1 MYDETCQ
8 HLRQMLVARDWRGL
22 HEALSFIPN
31 SGNPVV
37 EAYRFLATMRLSATP
52 PVLPEVCRVA
62 LLYPDVH
69 PHGPMTTSS
78 EVGFIG
84 LVLAESR
91 LSHQDVVST
100 QALAAAKRAYSK
112 LGCVEGLIRTS
123 YLEAMNQIQKGAADS
138 VEALSAIVVESR
150 TVDASVYFASMQNL
164 AVAECTQGRTL
175 DALQRLLTMLSE
187 LEALHQGNG
196 TTTVSPSSVVFA
208 HDGPH
213 AVHFDARKHLLS
225 AYGQLAILLAEK
237 GAVDQATEYYS
248 KGLEMLRSS
257 GKPSE
262 LATWCNNMAVLRMDA
277 DDADGAEQLLKEAM
291 QFVDTEVRAMKPIHD
306 ALVFSMARCRAL
318 QHRYSDA
325 VAMLDTLAENTVEA
339 RLAIDAHILKAE
351 CFVDMGAAHLA
362 VALAEHVLQQVDP
375 EGQRVRVLRARAVLA
390 QAHAAMGNAS
400 WIQALAT
407 VATAMETSNLL
418 PDAVRTYRTLARVS
432 QHAGDVQGAL
442 DALRLATDR
451 VGALHQ
457 QSANDRS
464 QVLSTLFQVELVRSR
479 AQQAEAAAQV
489 ERLQHEKTSDV
500 LHQVNEALLAH
511 KAELAAFRNGLA
523 NIVAG
528 PGRSDEKLAALR
540 RQLRDAPNMR
550 DSWEHYVEVFSM
562 AHPRFLRSVAERC
575 PMLTSMEIRVC
586 VLTRAGMTSEE
597 IADVLCLSP
606 RTIESHRL
614 NIRKKFGLSGRTSLA
629 ALLSTM

>member
-1 MYDETCQ
+1 MYDETWQ
-8 HLRQMLVARDWRGL
+8 HLRQLLVARDWLGL
-22 HEALSFIPN
+22 HEALSSTPD

-37 EAYRFLATMRLSATP
+37 EAYRLLTTLRLSATP
-52 PVLPEVCRVA
+52 LHLPDVCREA
-62 LLYPDVH
+62 LLNLDVH
-69 PHGPMTTSS
+69 PQGPMTTNT
-78 EVGFIG
+78 ELGFIG
-84 LVLAESR
+84 LVQAESR
-91 LSHQDVVST
+91 LSHDDIVST
-100 QALAAAKRAYSK
+100 NALAVAKRAYSK
-112 LGCVEGLIRTS
+112 LGCVEGLMRTS
-123 YLEAMNQIQKGAADS
+123 YLEAMKQIQKGSADS
-138 VEALSAIVVESR
+138 LDTLSSLIEESR
-150 TVDASVYFASMQNL
+150 SVDASVYFACMQNL
-164 AVAECTQGRTL
+164 AVAECTQGRTQE
-175 DALQRLLTMLSE
+175 ALQRLLTILSE
-187 LEALHQGNG
+187 LEALHHGSG

-213 AVHFDARKHLLS
+213 AVRFDARRHLLS

-248 KGLEMLRSS
+248 KGLDMLRSS

-262 LATWCNNMAVLRMDA
+262 LTTWCNNMAVLRMDA
-277 DDADGAEQLLKEAM
+277 DDADGAEQLLVEAM
-291 QFVDTEVRAMKPIHD
+291 QFVDTEVPAIKPIHD

-325 VAMLDTLAENTVEA
+325 VAMLDTLAESGLEA
-339 RLAIDAHILKAE
+339 QLAIDAQILKAE
-351 CFVDMGAAHLA
+351 CFIDMGAANLA
-362 VALAEHVLQQVDP
+362 IAPAEHVLQQVDP
-375 EGQRVRVLRARAVLA
+375 EGQRVSVLRARSVLSY
-390 QAHAAMGNAS
+390 AHAAMGNAS
-400 WIQALAT
+400 WIPALAA
-407 VATAMETSNLL
+407 VATEMEAANLI

-442 DALRLATDR
+442 DALRLASDR
-451 VGALHQ
+451 VEALHQ
-457 QSANDRS
+457 QAANDRS

-479 AQQAEAAAQV
+479 ALQAEAAAQV

-511 KAELAAFRNGLA
+511 KAELAAFRNELA
-523 NIVAG
+523 SIVAG
-528 PGRSDEKLAALR
+528 PGRTDEKIAKLM

-550 DSWEHYVEVFSM
+550 DSWEHYVEVFST